1 MKVCKSDGIKEIKG
15 KSSRMKIS
23 KKFPDLIR
31 RLSTL
36 VILILMVGS
45 FFQPSPAHSTDLS
58 ASASAAVMK
67 LVHFCNNPVTGFD
80 VQAASTLLDSVLA
93 SKSKREAA
101 LPQLL
106 DCPGAYYEFD
116 TMIKFQNFLEYSYNP
131 QIPSALTRPTS
142 LRYSLWTGPGGEWN
156 RMPDI
161 SKLTSP
167 MSGQTIVHGFQH
179 DSNTP
184 DLTTGVYHEYDLKRS
199 MILINHKGQRAL
211 ISISKQIRPS
221 NVGKKGAILGIDDQW
236 HYYYSGEPGSQM
248 SGLGWVKSYIYD
260 YFSIIVYIDPG
271 ASPERIKTGV
281 FQWLRAGWSGIN
293 FVRTRHILEG
303 LKRYARGS
311 KSILESPNLPAP
323 SQMASAYQTFLSLP
337 QSDLLEKYTV
347 LRLAQQSSALLAG
360 KITPREIKKKDFFT
374 NVSREQMVEELM
386 LEYLKSTLGM
396 RSGTVS

>member
-221 NVGKKGAILGIDDQW
+221 DVGKKGAILGIDDQW

>member
-1 MKVCKSDGIKEIKG
+1 
-15 KSSRMKIS
+15 MKIS

-45 FFQPSPAHSTDLS
+45 FFQPAPAHSTDLS

-80 VQAASTLLDSVLA
+80 VQAASTLLNSVLA

-131 QIPSALTRPTS
+131 QIPSALTRPAS

-221 NVGKKGAILGIDDQW
+221 DVGKKGAILGIDDQW

>member
-1 MKVCKSDGIKEIKG
+1 
-15 KSSRMKIS
+15 MKIS

>member
-1 MKVCKSDGIKEIKG
+1 MKVCKGDGIKEIKG
-15 KSSRMKIS
+15 KSSRMKKS
-23 KKFPDLIR
+23 NLLLDLIG
-31 RLSTL
+31 RLSAL
-36 VILILMVGS
+36 VILVLTLGS
-45 FFQPSPAHSTDLS
+45 PFQPAPAHSADLP

-67 LVHFCNNPVTGFD
+67 LVQFCNNPATGFD

-101 LPQLL
+101 LPQLM
-106 DCPGAYYEFD
+106 DCTGAYYEFD

-156 RMPDI
+156 KMPDI
-161 SKLTSP
+161 SKLAP
-167 MSGQTIVHGFQH
+167 PASGQTIVHGFQH

-199 MILINHKGQRAL
+199 MILTHHKGQRAL

-260 YFSIIVYIDPG
+260 YFSIIVYLDSG
-271 ASPERIKTGV
+271 TSPERVKTGI

-303 LKRYARGS
+303 LKRFARGS
-311 KSILESPNLPAP
+311 KSILESPSLPAP
-323 SQMASAYQTFLSLP
+323 FHVASACQTFLSLP
-337 QSDLLEKYTV
+337 QSDLLEKYTA
-347 LRLAQQSSALLAG
+347 LRMAQQSSALLAG
-360 KITPREIKKKDFFT
+360 KITPREIKKRDFFA
-374 NVSREQMVEELM
+374 NISREQMVEELM

>member
-1 MKVCKSDGIKEIKG
+1 
-15 KSSRMKIS
+15 MKIS

-221 NVGKKGAILGIDDQW
+221 DVGKKGAILGIDDQW